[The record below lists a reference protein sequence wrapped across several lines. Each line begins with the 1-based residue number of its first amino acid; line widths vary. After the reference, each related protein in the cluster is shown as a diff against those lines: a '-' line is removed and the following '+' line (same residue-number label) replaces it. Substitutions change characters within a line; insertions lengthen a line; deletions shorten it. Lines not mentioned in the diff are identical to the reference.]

1 MEHVIQI
8 GVSVDDEAIQKQI
21 MATAEKQ
28 IVGEIKN
35 DIEKEIINKR
45 SRYYGSS
52 TETELTE
59 RAEEI
64 VKEWLD
70 ENSDKVIECAGKL
83 IADKV
88 YRSKAWKA
96 KYGEV
101 TADD

>member
-1 MEHVIQI
+1 MEHVIPI
-8 GVSVDDEAIQKQI
+8 GVSIDDEAIQKQI

-28 IVGEIKN
+28 IIGEIKN
-35 DIEKEIINKR
+35 DIEKLIIEKHKPYYSNKV
-45 SRYYGSS
+45 
-52 TETELTE
+52 EMNLTE

-64 VKEWLD
+64 VKEWLN
-70 ENSDKVIECAGKL
+70 ENSDKVIGLAGKL

>member
-21 MATAEKQ
+21 IASAETK
-28 IVGEIKN
+28 IVTEIKSQVEETIFHRRN
-35 DIEKEIINKR
+35 
-45 SRYYGSS
+45 YYGS
-52 TETELTE
+52 TRTELSE
-59 RAEEI
+59 VGAQVVR
-64 VKEWLD
+64 EWLD
-70 ENSDKVIECAGKL
+70 ENSDKIISMAANT

-96 KYGEV
+96 KYSEV

>member
-35 DIEKEIINKR
+35 DIEKVIIEKHKPYYSNKV
-45 SRYYGSS
+45 
-52 TETELTE
+52 EMNLTE
-59 RAEEI
+59 RAEAI
-64 VKEWLD
+64 IREWLD
-70 ENSDKVIECAGKL
+70 ENSDRVIECAGKL
-83 IADKV
+83 ISEKV

-96 KYGEV
+96 KYSEV
-101 TADD
+101 TEE

>member
-8 GVSVDDEAIQKQI
+8 GVSVDDEAIQNRI
-21 MATAEKQ
+21 MESAEKQ
-28 IVGEIKN
+28 IIGEIKD
-35 DIEKEIINKR
+35 DIEELIIEKHKPYYSNKV
-45 SRYYGSS
+45 
-52 TETELTE
+52 EMNLTE

-64 VKEWLD
+64 VKEWLN
-70 ENSDKVIECAGKL
+70 ENSDKVIELAGKL

>member
-8 GVSVDDEAIQKQI
+8 GVSIDDEAIQKQI
-21 MATAEKQ
+21 MESAEKQ
-28 IVGEIKN
+28 IVGEIKK
-35 DIEKEIINKR
+35 DIEKEIIYKR
-45 SRYYGSS
+45 NRYYGS
-52 TETELTE
+52 TPETELTE

-64 VKEWLD
+64 VKEWLN

-83 IADKV
+83 IAEKV

>member
-21 MATAEKQ
+21 IATAEKQ
-28 IVGEIKN
+28 IIAEIKD
-35 DIEKEIINKR
+35 DIEKLIVEKHKPYYSNKV
-45 SRYYGSS
+45 
-52 TETELTE
+52 EMNLTE
-59 RAEEI
+59 RSEGI

-70 ENSDKVIECAGKL
+70 ENSDKVIELAGKL

-88 YRSKAWKA
+88 YRSKVWKA

>member
-8 GVSVDDEAIQKQI
+8 GVSIDDEAIQKQI

-28 IVGEIKN
+28 IIGEIKN
-35 DIEKEIINKR
+35 DIEKLIIEKHKPYYSNKV
-45 SRYYGSS
+45 
-52 TETELTE
+52 EMNLTE

-64 VKEWLD
+64 VKEWLN
-70 ENSDKVIECAGKL
+70 ENSDKVIGLAGKL

>member
-21 MATAEKQ
+21 IASAETK
-28 IVGEIKN
+28 IVTEIKSQVEETIFHRRN
-35 DIEKEIINKR
+35 
-45 SRYYGSS
+45 YYGS
-52 TETELTE
+52 TRTELSE
-59 RAEEI
+59 VGAQVVR
-64 VKEWLD
+64 EWLD
-70 ENSDKVIECAGKL
+70 ENSDKVIELAGKL

-96 KYGEV
+96 KYSEV

>member
-64 VKEWLD
+64 VKEWLN
-70 ENSDKVIECAGKL
+70 ENSDKIIGLAGKL
-83 IADKV
+83 IAEKV

>member
-8 GVSVDDEAIQKQI
+8 GVSIDDEAIQKQI
-21 MATAEKQ
+21 MDTAESK
-28 IVGEIKN
+28 IIGEIKK
-35 DIEKEIINKR
+35 DIEKKILYKR
-45 SRYYGSS
+45 SAYYGCKP
-52 TETELTE
+52 ETELTE

-64 VKEWLD
+64 VKEWLN

-83 IADKV
+83 IAEKV

>member
-21 MATAEKQ
+21 MATAENK
-28 IVGEIKN
+28 IIGEIKKV
-35 DIEKEIINKR
+35 IEKKILYKR
-45 SRYYGSS
+45 DKYYGRPP
-52 TETELTE
+52 ETELTE

-64 VKEWLD
+64 VKEWLN

>member
-28 IVGEIKN
+28 IIGEIKD
-35 DIEKEIINKR
+35 DIEELIIEKHKPYYSNKV
-45 SRYYGSS
+45 
-52 TETELTE
+52 EMNLTE
-59 RAEEI
+59 RAEGI
-64 VKEWLD
+64 VKEWLN

-96 KYGEV
+96 KYGEM

>member
-28 IVGEIKN
+28 IIAEIKG
-35 DIEKEIINKR
+35 DIEKLIIEKHKSYYSNKV
-45 SRYYGSS
+45 
-52 TETELTE
+52 EMNITE
-59 RAEEI
+59 RAEAI
-64 VKEWLD
+64 LREWLD
-70 ENSDKVIECAGKL
+70 DNSDRIIECAGKL

-96 KYGEV
+96 KYSEV
-101 TADD
+101 TEE

>member
-28 IVGEIKN
+28 IIGEIKK
-35 DIEKEIINKR
+35 DIEKEIIYKR
-45 SRYYGSS
+45 NRYYGSPP
-52 TETELTE
+52 ETELTE

-64 VKEWLD
+64 VKEWLN

>member
-8 GVSVDDEAIQKQI
+8 GVSVDDEAIQNRI
-21 MATAEKQ
+21 MESAEKQ
-28 IVGEIKN
+28 IIGEIKN
-35 DIEKEIINKR
+35 DIEKKILYKR
-45 SRYYGSS
+45 DRYYGSPP
-52 TETELTE
+52 ETELTE

-64 VKEWLD
+64 VKEWLN

-83 IADKV
+83 IAEKV

>member
-8 GVSVDDEAIQKQI
+8 GVSVDDEAIQNQI

-28 IVGEIKN
+28 IIGEIKK
-35 DIEKEIINKR
+35 DIEKRILYKR
-45 SRYYGSS
+45 DRYYGSPP
-52 TETELTE
+52 ETELTE

-64 VKEWLD
+64 VKEWLN
-70 ENSDKVIECAGKL
+70 ENSDKVIGVAGKL
-83 IADKV
+83 IAEKV

>member
-21 MATAEKQ
+21 IASAETK
-28 IVGEIKN
+28 IVAEIKSQVEETIFRRKN
-35 DIEKEIINKR
+35 
-45 SRYYGSS
+45 YYGS
-52 TETELTE
+52 TRTELSE
-59 RAEEI
+59 VGAQVVR
-64 VKEWLD
+64 EWLD
-70 ENSDKVIECAGKL
+70 ENSDKIISMAANT
-83 IADKV
+83 ITDKV

>member
-28 IVGEIKN
+28 IIGEIKN
-35 DIEKEIINKR
+35 DIEKLIIEKHKPYYSNKV
-45 SRYYGSS
+45 
-52 TETELTE
+52 EMNLTE

-64 VKEWLD
+64 VKEWLN
-70 ENSDKVIECAGKL
+70 ENSDKVIGLAGKL

>member
-28 IVGEIKN
+28 IIGEIKK
-35 DIEKEIINKR
+35 DIEKGIISKR
-45 SRYYGSS
+45 NRYYGSPP
-52 TETELTE
+52 ETELTE

-64 VKEWLD
+64 VKEWLN

>member
-21 MATAEKQ
+21 MATAENK
-28 IVGEIKN
+28 IIGEIKK
-35 DIEKEIINKR
+35 DIEKKILYKR
-45 SRYYGSS
+45 EKYYGSPP
-52 TETELTE
+52 ETELTE

-64 VKEWLD
+64 VKEWLN
-70 ENSDKVIECAGKL
+70 ENSDKVIELAGKL

>member
-8 GVSVDDEAIQKQI
+8 GVSIDDEAIQKQI
-21 MATAEKQ
+21 MATAESK
-28 IVGEIKN
+28 IIGEIKK
-35 DIEKEIINKR
+35 DIEKEIIYK
-45 SRYYGSS
+45 SSGYYGSPP
-52 TETELTE
+52 ETELTE

-64 VKEWLD
+64 VKEWLN

-83 IADKV
+83 IAEKV

>member
-8 GVSVDDEAIQKQI
+8 GVSIDDDAIQKQI

-28 IVGEIKN
+28 IIGEIKN
-35 DIEKEIINKR
+35 NIERLIIEKHPPYYTNKV
-45 SRYYGSS
+45 
-52 TETELTE
+52 EMNLTE
-59 RAEEI
+59 RAEAI

-70 ENSDKVIECAGKL
+70 ENSDKVIELAGKL
-83 IADKV
+83 IGDKV

>member
-28 IVGEIKN
+28 IIGEIKN
-35 DIEKEIINKR
+35 DIEKKILNKR
-45 SRYYGSS
+45 DKYYGSPP
-52 TETELTE
+52 ETELTE

-64 VKEWLD
+64 VKEWLN

>member
-21 MATAEKQ
+21 MDTAESK
-28 IVGEIKN
+28 IIGEIKK
-35 DIEKEIINKR
+35 DIEKEIISKR
-45 SRYYGSS
+45 DKYYGFAP
-52 TETELTE
+52 ETELTE

-64 VKEWLD
+64 VKEWLN

>member
-28 IVGEIKN
+28 IVGEIKK
-35 DIEKEIINKR
+35 DIEKEILYKR
-45 SRYYGSS
+45 SRYYGCPP
-52 TETELTE
+52 ETELTE

>member
-1 MEHVIQI
+1 MERVIQI
-8 GVSVDDEAIQKQI
+8 GVSVDDDAIRKQI

-35 DIEKEIINKR
+35 DIERLIIEKHTPHYTNKV
-45 SRYYGSS
+45 
-52 TETELTE
+52 EMNLTE
-59 RAEEI
+59 RAEAI
-64 VKEWLD
+64 IREWLD
-70 ENSDKVIECAGKL
+70 ENSDKVIELAGKL

>member
-1 MEHVIQI
+1 LEHVIQI

-28 IVGEIKN
+28 IIGEIKN
-35 DIEKEIINKR
+35 DIEKLIIEKHTPYYTNKV
-45 SRYYGSS
+45 
-52 TETELTE
+52 EMCLAA
-59 RAEEI
+59 RAEAI
-64 VKEWLD
+64 LKEWLD
-70 ENSDKVIECAGKL
+70 ENSDRIIECAGKL
-83 IADKV
+83 ISEKV